1 MVRAG
6 RLSSGA
12 CQDPGYPVSVNAP
25 VRTDLLEADQAG
37 IRRAADI
44 IRAGG
49 LVAFP
54 TETVYG
60 LGANALSA
68 PAVLR
73 IFEAKDR
80 PRGNPLIVH
89 LAEAAQL
96 ATVAAEVTSRAADIA
111 ARFWPGPLTLVLPRA
126 AAVPLVTTGGLDTVA
141 VRVPDHAVARA
152 LIEAAGV
159 PIAAPSANRSGRP
172 SPTRAAH
179 VRDDLD
185 GRIEMILD
193 GGPTPV
199 GIESTVLDMTGESPL
214 LLRPGGIPLEAL
226 RQALGPVR
234 LVAGEDHEA
243 AGRSPGL
250 RYRHYAPRA
259 EVVLVDPGSGE
270 TAVQPWL
277 EAGRPVA
284 LVAQRRIALE
294 RARLTVRVMPTDLEA
309 YARDLFAL
317 LRELDSVGVEVI
329 VVETVPETGLGRT
342 IMDRLRRA
350 AATS

>member
-1 MVRAG
+1 MAQG
-6 RLSSGA
+6 DD
-12 CQDPGYPVSVNAP
+12 CQALLVGYPVSVNAP
-25 VRTDLLEADQAG
+25 VRTELLEADEAG
-37 IRRAADI
+37 IRRAAEV
-44 IRAGG
+44 IRAHG

-60 LGANALSA
+60 LGANALSE

-89 LAEAAQL
+89 LAETAQL
-96 ATVAAEVTSRAADIA
+96 AAVAADVSTRARDVA
-111 ARFWPGPLTLVLPRA
+111 AQFWPGPLTLVLPRA

-141 VRVPDHAVARA
+141 VRVPDHPVARA
-152 LIEAAGV
+152 LIAAAGV

-172 SPTRAAH
+172 SPTRAGH

-185 GRIEMILD
+185 GRIELILD

-199 GIESTVLDMTGESPL
+199 GVESTVLDMTGESPL
-214 LLRPGGIPLEAL
+214 LLRPGGVPLEAL
-226 RQALGPVR
+226 REALGPVR
-234 LVAGEDHEA
+234 VVAGTDHEA

-259 EVVLVDPGSGE
+259 EVVLVDPGAGE

-277 EAGRPVA
+277 DAGRPVA
-284 LVAQRRIALE
+284 LVSQRLIALE
-294 RARLTVRVMPTDLEA
+294 RPRLTVRVMPADLDA

-317 LRELDSVGVEVI
+317 LRELDTAGVEII
-329 VVETVPETGLGRT
+329 VVEAVPERGLGRT

-350 AATS
+350 AAAS